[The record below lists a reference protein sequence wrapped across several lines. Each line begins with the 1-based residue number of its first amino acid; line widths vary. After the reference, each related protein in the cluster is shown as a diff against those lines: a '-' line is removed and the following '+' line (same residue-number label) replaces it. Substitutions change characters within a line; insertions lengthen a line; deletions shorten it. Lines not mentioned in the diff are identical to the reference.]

1 VITPVADAPNGPI
14 ESLLDE
20 VWQQAERHRDGAV
33 ATYIPELA
41 HADPATFGLAVASL
55 DGRVYSV
62 GKISEFTIQSVSKP
76 FVYAL
81 ALADQ
86 GIDEVLKRV
95 GVEPTGNPFNT
106 ISVDGDG
113 RPYNPMV
120 NAGAIVST
128 SLVAG
133 DDAAAQLRRVVDG
146 LSAFAGRPLQVD
158 ERVYQSEHA
167 TGDRNRAI
175 GFLLRSVGALDDV
188 DAALSVYFRQC
199 AVLVT
204 ARDLAVMGATLA
216 NGGVNPITGDAVVPA
231 AVVSRV
237 LTVMST
243 CGMYDFAGEWLYRV
257 GLPAKSGVS
266 GGIAAV
272 QPGRLGFGAQS
283 PLLDARGNSVRGIA
297 AFELLS
303 QQLDLHLFAVGSADL
318 GPQQRRMRGNV
329 MRSMRVRLTPQ
340 RELLDA
346 EGGLIVVNVLGGVQD
361 AATVERVARAVI
373 EDEEP
378 HGWQILDLRR
388 VRHADHAAVRL
399 LVRLTEQ
406 LRAAGV
412 QVVLIPPRTG
422 GARRDVIALS
432 AAVTISFVDADDAL
446 RWCED
451 ALLTERG
458 LAMAP
463 AEGLVPVAEQDLL
476 RGLSSRAVAA
486 IEAATVT
493 RVFTAGAP
501 IFTEGS
507 RSDGLYFVAAGQAS
521 AVVSGRGVVRRLSTM
536 GPGSSFGEVAFVEGG
551 TRSATIMADDAT
563 LCHVLTSEAFEA
575 LVAEDPFAGAELHR
589 AISRSLAARL
599 RQATK
604 EISVLDQRD

>member
-1 VITPVADAPNGPI
+1 
-14 ESLLDE
+14 LLNE
-20 VWQQAERHRDGAV
+20 VWQEAERHRDGAV

-41 HADPATFGLAVASL
+41 HADPSTFGLAVASL

-62 GKISEFTIQSVSKP
+62 GQISEFTIQSVSKP

-113 RPYNPMV
+113 RPFNPMV

-133 DDAAAQLRRVVDG
+133 DSPAEQLRRVVDG

-158 ERVYQSEHA
+158 ERVFESEYA

-175 GFLLRSVGALDDV
+175 GFLLRSVGSLDEV
-188 DAALSVYFRQC
+188 DGALSVYFRQC

-216 NGGVNPITGDAVVPA
+216 NGGVNPVTGETVVPA

-303 QQLDLHLFAVGSADL
+303 QQLDLHLFAVSSADL
-318 GPQQRRMRGNV
+318 GPHPRRMRGDV
-329 MRSMRVRLTPQ
+329 LRSMRVRLTPE
-340 RELLDA
+340 REILDTD
-346 EGGLIVVNVLGGVQD
+346 GSLIVVNVLGGVQD
-361 AATVERVARAVI
+361 AATVERVTRLVM

-378 HGWQILDLRR
+378 SGWQVLDLRR
-388 VRHADHAAVRL
+388 VRHADQASVRL
-399 LVRLTEQ
+399 LVRLAEQ
-406 LRAAGV
+406 LRSAGV
-412 QVVLIPPRTG
+412 QVVLVPPRSVAG
-422 GARRDVIALS
+422 RRAVGPL
-432 AAVTISFVDADDAL
+432 AAAATVSLVDADDAL

-451 ALLTERG
+451 ALLAERG
-458 LAMAP
+458 LGLAP
-463 AEGLVPVAEQDLL
+463 PEGLVPLAEQDLL
-476 RGLSSRAVAA
+476 QGLSPRAIAA

-501 IFTEGS
+501 IFSEGS
-507 RSDGLYFVAAGQAS
+507 SSDGLYFVAAGQAS
-521 AVVSGRGVVRRLSTM
+521 AVVSSRGVVRRLSTM
-536 GPGSSFGEVAFVEGG
+536 GPGASFGEVAFVEGG

-563 LCHVLTSEAFEA
+563 LCHVLTNEAFDA
-575 LVAEDPFAGAELHR
+575 LVTQEPLAGAELHR
-589 AISRSLAARL
+589 AIARSLAARL